1 MKIGT
6 KKKGFL
12 IMVLALVF
20 VFASGGFSILF
31 AGDYPSKPI
40 RMIYP
45 FPAGSGGDVAA
56 RILADAA
63 GKELGVPVKV
73 SNVTGGRGT
82 IGAAKVA
89 QAKKDGYEI
98 GALPIGPSLT
108 QPIFSAKLPY
118 GTEDLQPICQ
128 YTYLPIVII
137 AGAHTPYK
145 TTKEFIA
152 YAKAHP
158 GKVKFAHPGLGT
170 VPYMML
176 KALEDASGIK
186 MKGVPFKGLRP
197 GITACVGGHVDI
209 ALAVAAPAMGL
220 QKGGKVKI
228 LGLFAGERMKM
239 IPEVPTVVEDG
250 VKTYPQVWSGV
261 FAPKGLEPATLKAL
275 NAGFAKAAQGQAY
288 KDAMLKAKLPAAY
301 LDSASFQAKIASD
314 IKYFKAYKAKS
325 GK

>member
-6 KKKGFL
+6 KKKIFL
-12 IMVLALVF
+12 IMVLTLVF
-20 VFASGGFSILF
+20 VFAGSGLLL

-56 RILADAA
+56 RILADAV
-63 GKELGVPVKV
+63 GRELGVPVKV

-82 IGAAKVA
+82 IGAATVA
-89 QAKKDGYEI
+89 KAKKDGYEI

-108 QPIFSAKLPY
+108 QPIFSGKLPY

-152 YAKAHP
+152 YAKANP

-220 QKGGKVKI
+220 QKGGKVTI
-228 LGLFAGERMKM
+228 LGVFADKRMKL

-261 FAPKGLEPATLKAL
+261 FAPKGIDPGALKAL
-275 NAGFAKAAQGQAY
+275 KAGFAKAAHGQAY

-301 LDSASFQAKIASD
+301 LDSTAFQAKIASD